1 MLVQDGENNFWMCLL
16 ICAFLDAVPTS
27 VALTQECRYNAQSMQ
42 SGAREL
48 HDSSENICART
59 NVLVSRGERGSILH
73 RLFHVCRHMFIKDC
87 KASCTMAVPLFL
99 ARPNVKMLLACN
111 VPRLFIVALYLVSC
125 LESVAAPHLQLKS
138 SFIACRILLVYVV
151 VRCILQCG

>member
-59 NVLVSRGERGSILH
+59 NVLEPWGTWIHPASVVPCMSAHVYKGLQGELYYGG
-73 RLFHVCRHMFIKDC
+73 
-87 KASCTMAVPLFL
+87 ATFL
-99 ARPNVKMLLACN
+99 GTSEC
-111 VPRLFIVALYLVSC
+111 
-125 LESVAAPHLQLKS
+125 EDAP
-138 SFIACRILLVYVV
+138 
-151 VRCILQCG
+151 GM